1 MRTLR
6 VFLFSKYFYVLCARN
21 CSKSFTVARSFNLL
35 NNPMIIQHLG
45 ILEEL
50 KAGFQTDTF
59 IPIFIEVLFTIAE
72 KWTQSKC
79 PLVGEWVNST

>member
-1 MRTLR
+1 
-6 VFLFSKYFYVLCARN
+6 
-21 CSKSFTVARSFNLL
+21 
-35 NNPMIIQHLG
+35 MIIQHLS

>member
-1 MRTLR
+1 
-6 VFLFSKYFYVLCARN
+6 
-21 CSKSFTVARSFNLL
+21 
-35 NNPMIIQHLG
+35 MIIQHLG

-79 PLVGEWVNST
+79 PLVGEWVNSTWHIHTWKIIQT